1 MKHAQPHCTYTPL
14 IALSLSLL
22 LAACGGADNSN
33 SSASNSSAAR
43 TENASNTPITV
54 TGADQASVSYQPY
67 GDRQTAATIRVARD
81 GTGAPPLGEH
91 YTAVSAVYQFTP
103 LGWTEQA
110 IDIRLPL
117 PSGLGCRPSRA
128 AHRHA

>member
-22 LAACGGADNSN
+22 LAACGGADNS
-33 SSASNSSAAR
+33 SSSAAR

-67 GDRQTAATIRVARD
+67 GDRQTAATIRVAE
-81 GTGAPPLGEH
+81 TAPERRRWGSI
-91 YTAVSAVYQFTP
+91 TRQ
-103 LGWTEQA
+103 
-110 IDIRLPL
+110 
-117 PSGLGCRPSRA
+117 
-128 AHRHA
+128 